1 MSQIASAASQHAV
14 WAYILA
20 RIASVATLSALPQ
33 AGYVAT
39 VDVRGRVSVASH
51 LADRS
56 LGFVGDES
64 DMSDLGIVR
73 TSGAANAAPTT
84 RGSLC

>member
-1 MSQIASAASQHAV
+1 MQPASTQ
-14 WAYILA
+14 YG
-20 RIASVATLSALPQ
+20 RIFLHVLLLLPLSRRYRKQ
-33 AGYVAT
+33 DMT